1 MRGACRPTEKVAIKF
16 AIIIYITKHL
26 PRYRHKKKRPTD
38 AAMNCRSGV
47 SNTPL
52 QALETSTGGAKP
64 KRCPAHYGRS
74 IALVLRLQFRCPSSG
89 TEAM

>member
-1 MRGACRPTEKVAIKF
+1 MGGAYRPTEKVAIKF
-16 AIIIYITKHL
+16 AIIIHITKHL
-26 PRYRHKKKRPTD
+26 PRYRHKKHPTD
-38 AAMNCRSGV
+38 AAMDCRSGV